1 MKLSTFKKCFLL
13 LDYNLLELKN
23 YRRMALLVHIPRIPI
38 TLPHREGIQNKHLMR
53 MNSSEENLSLFSTLI
68 NKTNK
73 QTERP
78 DSILGP
84 S

>member
-23 YRRMALLVHIPRIPI
+23 YRRMALLIPI

-53 MNSSEENLSLFSTLI
+53 MNSSEENLSLFSTLR

-78 DSILGP
+78 DSTLEP